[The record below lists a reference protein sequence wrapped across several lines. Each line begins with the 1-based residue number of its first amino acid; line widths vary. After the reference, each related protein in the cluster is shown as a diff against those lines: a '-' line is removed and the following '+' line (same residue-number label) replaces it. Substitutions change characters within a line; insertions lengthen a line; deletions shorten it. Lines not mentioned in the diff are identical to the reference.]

1 MNAASAP
8 ETPILPAHI
17 EDTVRAIAELHQQ
30 HYRDAS
36 AVQRAVERLTAQV
49 GRPEFVGLVTL
60 FIGLWVGANT
70 LLPLLAHLGPFDP
83 APFSWLQGVVGTSAL
98 YVTLI
103 ILTTQR
109 SENRLA
115 EHRAQLTLEL
125 AILGEQKSAKT
136 IALLEEMRRDN
147 PLLRDRVDDEA
158 DAMAEPAD
166 PQSVLD
172 AIRETHDEMRADD
185 ALAAE
190 NGSAAGS
197 A

>member
-1 MNAASAP
+1 MNVTSAP

-30 HYRDAS
+30 HYRDSS
-36 AVQRAVERLTAQV
+36 AVQRAVERLTAQI
-49 GRPEFVGLVTL
+49 GRPEFVGLVTV
-60 FIGLWVGANT
+60 FIVLWVGANT
-70 LLPLLAHLGPFDP
+70 VLPLLSHLGPFDP
-83 APFSWLQGVVGTSAL
+83 APFYWLQGIVGVSAL

-136 IALLEEMRRDN
+136 ISLLEEMRRDN
-147 PLLRDRVDDEA
+147 PLLHDRVDDEA
-158 DAMAEPAD
+158 DAMAQPAD

-172 AIRETHDEMRADD
+172 AIKETHDEMIADD
-185 ALAAE
+185 ATAE
-190 NGSAAGS
+190 SQS
-197 A
+197 I